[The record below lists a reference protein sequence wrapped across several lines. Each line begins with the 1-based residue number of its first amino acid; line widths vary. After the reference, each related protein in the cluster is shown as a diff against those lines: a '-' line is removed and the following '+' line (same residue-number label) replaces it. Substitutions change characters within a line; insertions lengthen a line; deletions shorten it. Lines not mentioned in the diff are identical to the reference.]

1 MPQADVKIAL
11 LIDAD
16 NSSAAKIDVILSE
29 LAKYGVVYIRRAYGN
44 WKSPTLKSWEDV
56 LHEYAIQPIQQFDY
70 SKGKN
75 ATDIALVIDA
85 MDLLYTQK
93 LDAFGIVSS
102 DSDFTPLIMR
112 IHTHGIKVYGFG
124 EKKTPEP
131 FVNACSK
138 FTYLEALGIIDE
150 KTEQKTIPS
159 APIKTSTT
167 AAISP
172 ETSQIQ
178 TNPKP
183 PLSIKSDTTL
193 MNLLRSAVDATVAE
207 NGWSSMSGVGAHISN
222 QASFDCL
229 NYGFK
234 KLSDLF
240 MACDLFEVSNN
251 QKGIMVVRQRQ
262 KKQVLSPIVSLPKL
276 VAKIESPPAN
286 RQAVVSSLEEK
297 YIEILIKKGWER
309 LSKFS
314 LMNFYRVMKN
324 VIFDK
329 KETLFSH
336 ALKNRP
342 ASKEAD
348 AKIAYDIFWKAQL
361 FKIESDLPENKSLLL
376 VEYPDFLDRIDKAM
390 LSRLIRGCLEQKIE
404 IDSAMIAKLLYQDYE
419 QIQLS
424 MMIEKLQKDN
434 PIAALFVS
442 DKKPIGF

>member
-1 MPQADVKIAL
+1 MKWLLGGWTNPNQRKPMSQADVKIAL

-16 NSSAAKIDVILSE
+16 NSPAAKIDVILSE

-159 APIKTSTT
+159 SPIKTSTI

-172 ETSQIQ
+172 EFSQIQ

-183 PLSIKSDTTL
+183 PLSIKSDTKL

-262 KKQVLSPIVSLPKL
+262 KKQVLSTIVSLPKP

-286 RQAVVSSLEEK
+286 QQVVVSSLEEK

-314 LMNFYRVMKN
+314 GSLGIRMVTSDGLHTCHCFYSVPQ
-324 VIFDK
+324 
-329 KETLFSH
+329 
-336 ALKNRP
+336 P
-342 ASKEAD
+342 A
-348 AKIAYDIFWKAQL
+348 
-361 FKIESDLPENKSLLL
+361 
-376 VEYPDFLDRIDKAM
+376 
-390 LSRLIRGCLEQKIE
+390 
-404 IDSAMIAKLLYQDYE
+404 
-419 QIQLS
+419 
-424 MMIEKLQKDN
+424 
-434 PIAALFVS
+434 
-442 DKKPIGF
+442 